1 MLSILVVALTLGLL
15 YGFIVGMDWAMKR
28 WLPVSPIA
36 TPDVIAANAIIGGI
50 EIDFAVSAPGI
61 GSAIAAEMPVEMAA
75 IGETVAPM
83 VEASQE
89 FLGHGASA
97 IGDMLSG
104 L

>member
-15 YGFIVGMDWAMKR
+15 YGLIVGMDWAMKR
-28 WLPVSPIA
+28 WLPVSPMA
-36 TPDVIAANAIIGGI
+36 TPDVMAANAIVGGI
-50 EIDFAVSAPGI
+50 EVNFGASAPGI
-61 GSAIAAEMPVEMAA
+61 GSAIAAEMPVEIAT
-75 IGETVAPM
+75 IGETVGPM

-89 FLGHGASA
+89 FIGHGASA